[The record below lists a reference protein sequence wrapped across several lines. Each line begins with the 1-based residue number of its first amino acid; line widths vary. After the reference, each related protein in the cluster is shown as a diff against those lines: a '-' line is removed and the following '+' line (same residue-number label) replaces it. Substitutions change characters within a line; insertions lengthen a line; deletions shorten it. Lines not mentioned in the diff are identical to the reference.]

1 MYIYLWL
8 FESDIYVC
16 YIYICE
22 CLNQIYICE
31 CLNQFVRTS
40 TNIIELIRYN
50 QCYRTNS
57 SSPTTLFNNSS
68 NSDNIIKKFV
78 QPYNIVQQLV
88 QFNQYH
94 ITTRPIL
101 QHFPTIGGWD
111 PNSKEYL
118 SIPHLACSYLKLK
131 QKARSRPRHS
141 KGMINETKLEV
152 LYKNQAWKTLSAS
165 LAMASIQNIEENITM
180 LINNIEMIHINI
192 TKSMG
197 LTQV

>member
-1 MYIYLWL
+1 MPPQGITSISSTLSPPVPVCDPIISC
-8 FESDIYVC
+8 FSSPTHANPSDHKFIC
-16 YIYICE
+16 IYICDCLNQIYMCVIYIYE

-152 LYKNQAWKTLSAS
+152 LYKNQA
-165 LAMASIQNIEENITM
+165 
-180 LINNIEMIHINI
+180 
-192 TKSMG
+192 
-197 LTQV
+197 